1 MREFKGVGV
10 SPGIAIAKVFVLHS
24 GGSFNLPKREITPDQ
39 IPGEITR
46 FEDALARTRTE
57 ILEIRRKLSDQIGR
71 ESSDIFT
78 AHLLILED
86 RTLIEDVIEV
96 IRNEQGV
103 AEYAFATV
111 MQRYFQAFSQIND
124 EYLKERI
131 SDIRDVGRRLLG
143 NLCGEEKRR
152 LEELPEKV
160 IIISHDLSP
169 SDTATLDKSKV
180 LAFVTEI
187 GGPTSHTAI
196 LGRSFEIPAVVGTG
210 KIISEINNGMT
221 VIVDGTHGVVVVDPD
236 QATIDKFT
244 SEGDRFVQISGE
256 LEKLRDLPTE
266 TLDGKRVMLGANI
279 EFHHEVASVISH
291 GAEGV
296 GLYRTE
302 YLYMNRIALPTE
314 EEQYEAYRKVAET
327 MNPRAVII
335 RTLDLGGDKFAS
347 TLEIPHEMNPYLGW
361 RAIRFCLTRK
371 DIFKTQMRAILRA
384 SAHGNVKIMY
394 PMISNIYEIREAREL
409 LNLSMAELE
418 REGKPFNRQIDVG
431 AMIEIPSAA
440 LTSDVL
446 AQEVSF
452 FSLGTNDLIQY
463 VLAIDRTNEK
473 IAYLY
478 EPTHPAILRLVEMT
492 INNGHRG
499 KIWVGSCGEMS
510 ANPKIAILLLGLGID
525 EISASPIVLP
535 KIKKA
540 IRSIKYSDAREIA
553 QKALSL
559 PTGKEIDQFLNEKLK
574 DICKDLV
581 DE

>member
-1 MREFKGVGV
+1 
-10 SPGIAIAKVFVLHS
+10 
-24 GGSFNLPKREITPDQ
+24 
-39 IPGEITR
+39 
-46 FEDALARTRTE
+46 
-57 ILEIRRKLSDQIGR
+57 
-71 ESSDIFT
+71 
-78 AHLLILED
+78 
-86 RTLIEDVIEV
+86 
-96 IRNEQGV
+96 
-103 AEYAFATV
+103 
-111 MQRYFQAFSQIND
+111 
-124 EYLKERI
+124 
-131 SDIRDVGRRLLG
+131 
-143 NLCGEEKRR
+143 
-152 LEELPEKV
+152 
-160 IIISHDLSP
+160 
-169 SDTATLDKSKV
+169 
-180 LAFVTEI
+180 
-187 GGPTSHTAI
+187 
-196 LGRSFEIPAVVGTG
+196 
-210 KIISEINNGMT
+210 

-266 TLDGKRVMLGANI
+266 TLDGKRVVLGANI